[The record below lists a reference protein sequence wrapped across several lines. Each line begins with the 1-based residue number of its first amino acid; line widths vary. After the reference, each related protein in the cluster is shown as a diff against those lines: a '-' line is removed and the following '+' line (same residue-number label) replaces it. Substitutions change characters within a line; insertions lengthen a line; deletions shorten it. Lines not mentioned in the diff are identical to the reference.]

1 MGLKDLGIFAAVLVA
16 WIVLN
21 RWVLPWLGV
30 PTCMSGNCG
39 TGSTCCPTDVPPAVQ
54 QSEKADPTRTDSA
67 ERAAGTQG
75 TELDQEQIDQYQPET
90 VR

>member
-39 TGSTCCPTDVPPAVQ
+39 TGSCAPTDFPPAVQ
-54 QSEKADPTRTDSA
+54 RPEDAQNPLEKSA
-67 ERAAGTQG
+67 ESVAGTEPEPIGQS
-75 TELDQEQIDQYQPET
+75 QPET

>member
-39 TGSTCCPTDVPPAVQ
+39 TGSTCCPTDSPPAVQ
-54 QSEKADPTRTDSA
+54 QSDDEQDLRANSVEPT
-67 ERAAGTQG
+67 AA
-75 TELDQEQIDQYQPET
+75 TELDPEQIDQNQPET

>member
-1 MGLKDLGIFAAVLVA
+1 MGLRDLGIFAAVLVA

-39 TGSTCCPTDVPPAVQ
+39 TGSCAPADHRPAARQAEDTDDLRAKSTEPT
-54 QSEKADPTRTDSA
+54 
-67 ERAAGTQG
+67 AA
-75 TELDQEQIDQYQPET
+75 TELDPEQIDQNQPET